1 MILYTENP
9 NDTSRKPELINE
21 FGKVASYKINTQ
33 KSLAFLY
40 TNYER
45 SLLTVIAAMKFKRCL
60 LLGRK
65 VMTNLDS
72 ILKGRVINLPTKVC
86 IANTMVF
93 QVIMYGY
100 ESWTI
105 KMAEC

>member
-40 TNYER
+40 TNNER

-72 ILKGRVINLPTKVC
+72 ILKKKDITC
-86 IANTMVF
+86 
-93 QVIMYGY
+93 
-100 ESWTI
+100 
-105 KMAEC
+105 